1 MKTQSPRVLTQKDT
15 KQSPKKLSEFEKLV
29 QVCKVTTLLYYQQNS
44 QQVSKRNNIDS
55 IRFSVFEKNWGKKP
69 IQDSK
74 DLVGSTCCISR
85 EELFNGSIPN
95 VRGSSSGSFC
105 KLKIKRSGDNYDYL
119 EGKKV
124 VEGNDNNGYFPNKK
138 SDPFGEQKAFDGA
151 RGKKRSR
158 KCFDLSKDDQDFE
171 YSEKE
176 KKPRTIC
183 NARHKIFKVASPLPV
198 VFKNE
203 IQEMGGTDIKLII
216 QKNLFSADTEGGQ
229 NRFSIPMRQ
238 IRENFLTVEEESILD
253 QRFKDNHVVPLMVPL
268 IEPNL
273 KKAQINFR
281 KWAVNSSYVLSSP
294 WNEIRDRNELRAK
307 MEMQLWSF
315 RVDGALNFAMVKVS
329 DGV

>member
-1 MKTQSPRVLTQKDT
+1 MKTQSPRVLTHKDS
-15 KQSPKKLSEFEKLV
+15 KQSPKKLSEFEKLA
-29 QVCKVTTLLYYQQNS
+29 QVCKVTTPLYYQQNS
-44 QQVSKRNNIDS
+44 QQGSKRNNIDS
-55 IRFSVFEKNWGKKP
+55 IRFSIFEKNWGKKP

-74 DLVGSTCCISR
+74 DLVGSTCCIPR

-95 VRGSSSGSFC
+95 VGESSSGSFC

-124 VEGNDNNGYFPNKK
+124 VEGNDNNGYFLNKK
-138 SDPFGEQKAFDGA
+138 SDPFVEEKAFDG
-151 RGKKRSR
+151 
-158 KCFDLSKDDQDFE
+158 
-171 YSEKE
+171 E

-183 NARHKIFKVASPLPV
+183 NARHKVFKVASPLPV

-203 IQEMGGTDIKLII
+203 IQEMGGSDIKLII
-216 QKNLFSADTEGGQ
+216 QKYLFSADTEGGQ
-229 NRFSIPMRQ
+229 NRFSIPMKQ
-238 IRENFLTVEEESILD
+238 IRENFLTDEEESILD

-273 KKAQINFR
+273 EKAQINFR

-294 WNEIRDRNELRAK
+294 WNQIIDRNELMAK